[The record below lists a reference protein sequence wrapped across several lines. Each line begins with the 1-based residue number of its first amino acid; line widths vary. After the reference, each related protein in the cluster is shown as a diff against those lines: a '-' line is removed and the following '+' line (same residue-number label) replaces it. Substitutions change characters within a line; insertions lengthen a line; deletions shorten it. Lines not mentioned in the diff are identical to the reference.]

1 MNDLSKSRVAKAGE
15 QQLYYKTTMHTLWV
29 RLNAVVFFGLSVLL
43 GLSLLA
49 AFSTI
54 VHSQKPSTLFVAV
67 KGRMK
72 IGGSLFLTLIFEFS
86 VTVSFFSSQLQRKSV
101 DVKDVEVL
109 ALNTLRSLKSHG
121 GVDRAL
127 LSFDIKVDLGP
138 AFHWNVKQLFV
149 YVVAIYETEDGR
161 DNQVVLW
168 DKIVEAG
175 DNKVINEENV
185 FVKYALVDQG
195 DKLRGKNVTLQLQ
208 WDHMPITGT
217 LHMDKQSLETTSHFI
232 LPIEYQ

>member
-1 MNDLSKSRVAKAGE
+1 MWR
-15 QQLYYKTTMHTLWV
+15 T
-29 RLNAVVFFGLSVLL
+29 AVE
-43 GLSLLA
+43 
-49 AFSTI
+49 I
-54 VHSQKPSTLFVAV
+54 
-67 KGRMK
+67 
-72 IGGSLFLTLIFEFS
+72 
-86 VTVSFFSSQLQRKSV
+86 
-101 DVKDVEVL
+101 L

-127 LSFDIKVDLGP
+127 LSFDIQVDLGP

-168 DKIVEAG
+168 DKIVEA
-175 DNKVINEENV
+175 DDSKVINERNV

-217 LHMDKQSLETTSHFI
+217 LHMDKQPLATTSHFI
-232 LPIEYQ
+232 LPTEYQ